1 MQEWFAKIAQMFE
14 AAFITKNRWKLYL
27 DGLGVTLQVAVFAAI
42 IGMIIGTVL
51 AFMKLSVKRNGKKTI
66 LAVIAN
72 IYIDVIRGTPSVL
85 QLMIMWFIIFSN
97 AKNGVAVAVLSF
109 GVNSGAYVAEI
120 VRAGILAVD
129 KGQMEAGR
137 SLGLSKAQT
146 MVYVVIPQAVKNV
159 LPPIGNEFI
168 VLLKETA
175 IVGYVSLT
183 DLTRAANQI
192 ASRTY
197 NAFMPLIGAAV
208 IYFAVI
214 KALTVLLEKLEGR
227 LRKSDNR

>member
-14 AAFITKNRWKLYL
+14 AAFITKDRWKLYL

-214 KALTVLLEKLEGR
+214 KALTMLLEKLEGR

>member
-1 MQEWFAKIAQMFE
+1 MQAWFEKTAKMFD
-14 AAFITKNRWKLYL
+14 AAFISGDRWKLYL
-27 DGLGVTLQVAVFAAI
+27 SGLGVTLEVAFFAAI
-42 IGMIIGTVL
+42 LGMIIGTIL
-51 AFMKLSVKRNGKKTI
+51 AFMKLSVRRNGKKTI
-66 LAVIAN
+66 LTVIAN

-97 AKNGVAVAVLSF
+97 AKNGVLVAILSF

-137 SLGLSKAQT
+137 ALGLSKTQT
-146 MVYVVIPQAVKNV
+146 MISVIIPQAVKNV

-175 IVGYVSLT
+175 I
-183 DLTRAANQI
+183 QI

-197 NAFMPLIGAAV
+197 EPFMPLIGAAV
-208 IYFAVI
+208 IYFVVI
-214 KALTVLLEKLEGR
+214 KILTILLGILERR